1 MQKNLN
7 KSINSNVFR
16 QTNLDKSINSNVFR
30 QANLDKSN
38 KAKNLNNQLILTY
51 LVRKI

>member
-7 KSINSNVFR
+7 
-16 QTNLDKSINSNVFR
+16 KSINSNVFR

-51 LVRKI
+51 LGRKI